1 MRQVAEARAIRID
14 DADVGVV
21 TVVVLPS
28 DACAVGR
35 PGELRAV
42 RVVVSQLRLIRAVSV
57 HRPDFH
63 HARARAGKNDARAVG
78 RPSRFVVT
86 RGRVRQARDA
96 RAVGFRR
103 VNLVVAVAA
112 AHEDDVAAKRRGRR
126 GRRGCRSWCGRWRR
140 GWRRRCHV
148 AAPTRMFIFHGVVGQ
163 TRLARAIGVHCV
175 NFLLAIIAG
184 GTEDDLQAV
193 GRPVRMLVCY

>member
-1 MRQVAEARAIRID
+1 MDLKEVPVYAASFCPMKFGQYEPLEPIAIGGMAEVFKGRVVRQILEARAIRID

-63 HARARAGKNDARAVG
+63 LARACAGEDYARAVG
-78 RPSRFVVT
+78 RPSRLVVT

-112 AHEDDVAAKRRGRR
+112 ADEKLV
-126 GRRGCRSWCGRWRR
+126 W
-140 GWRRRCHV
+140 V
-148 AAPTRMFIFHGVVGQ
+148 
-163 TRLARAIGVHCV
+163 LALVSE
-175 NFLLAIIAG
+175 LAS
-184 GTEDDLQAV
+184 E
-193 GRPVRMLVCY
+193 